1 MTLDELIQKLNKI
14 KEVYPNSSKFLV
26 VIDDADTDWYLKLK
40 DDGLTIDLIKLKII
54 LKANYS
60 DKE

>member
-14 KEVYPNSSKFLV
+14 KEIFPDSDKLLV
-26 VIDDADTDWYLKLK
+26 VIDDADTNWYLKLN
-40 DDGLTIDLIKLKII
+40 DDGLIVDLINLKII